1 MQVDFEQDRIQHV
14 IIALDQGS
22 SQINS
27 LLLSCS
33 DESGDSFSELDVKDI
48 ETTVLEM
55 ADMLILKCV
64 VKGSTSHISEMFR
77 SGNLPSLPSLESLAE
92 AQHADQNEVTRKLS
106 EILQKDA
113 STKQTLAAELKTQ
126 GIRKEDSKEIQQLCE
141 TIDIIPDVC
150 VYDVENLSAY
160 SQNLVREAIFQTQLT
175 YTNYRLKLQHEKE
188 MRDMKIKVESGLK
201 VDLPSD
207 SSKDAENDIQQS
219 LSVFEEILET
229 KFEDECEVLSILD
242 KEMKQLQTIGMSAPT
257 GPDAKQFEQQLQN
270 FASIFEHELSV
281 AQERHDIHLDV
292 LRQEITNICI
302 RMEKM
307 AEAHEAEKEV
317 LASHYE
323 EKMQVMRTKI
333 FFFKSKKY
341 FTLKN
346 LFCRVKTLRKILFD
360 F

>member
-1 MQVDFEQDRIQHV
+1 MKC
-14 IIALDQGS
+14 LDQG
-22 SQINS
+22 IY
-27 LLLSCS
+27 LLSR
-33 DESGDSFSELDVKDI
+33 G
-48 ETTVLEM
+48 
-55 ADMLILKCV
+55 
-64 VKGSTSHISEMFR
+64 
-77 SGNLPSLPSLESLAE
+77 LESLAE

-141 TIDIIPDVC
+141 TIDMIPDVC

-242 KEMKQLQTIGMSAPT
+242 KEMKQLQTIGMSAST
-257 GPDAKQFEQQLQN
+257 GPEAKQFEQQLQN

-323 EKMQVMRTKI
+323 EKMQVKRTI
-333 FFFKSKKY
+333 KKK
-341 FTLKN
+341 F
-346 LFCRVKTLRKILFD
+346 
-360 F
+360 